1 MEKRGEDLTAT
12 ISRESTASEDLE
24 ASIDMKYGGILPK
37 KKPLISQS
45 HARAFFDS
53 ADWVLY
59 QGEDRRAAMETLRP
73 KLQVF
78 SNGLLFWAYWCTS
91 GLSVFQPTPHQRL
104 APRRPKCRSMK
115 DDKGE

>member
-73 KLQVF
+73 KLQ
-78 SNGLLFWAYWCTS
+78 
-91 GLSVFQPTPHQRL
+91 PTPHQRL